1 MMWNKVK
8 IYAVAALIWSAECW
22 AGQLSARVEPQKIQ
36 YGETVQFEVSY
47 EGDNSGLLQ
56 PHFEVLNKDFA
67 VYSTSTSMQ
76 TQYTNGI
83 AQQKRVWSL
92 TLMPQ
97 KEGKVIIPAI
107 KAGNYQT
114 VPLNIEVL
122 PSGSSSV
129 QSGATQSSGGAAAAA
144 DSADFWMDM
153 TVDEKSPYVQ
163 QEINGTLVIYDNKNI
178 QFTEDPTFENAD
190 DWEIRQ
196 LGEPVITNK
205 NGQRIIKIKYAFFPQ
220 KSGNL
225 SLPRIT
231 VKGYYVERKQG
242 DLSRSVNGLFQLFE
256 INFDVTDL
264 MAQQKPVMLK
274 TKPVTI
280 EVKPIPT
287 DYGHD
292 WWLPS
297 TAVSLRTRW
306 ADPRPVFK
314 VGEAVT
320 REITLSA
327 AGVAENQL
335 PVLEFAENAAWKQY
349 PENPVTGSTVENGEI
364 ISTAVTRVVYIP
376 QRGGEQILPEIR
388 LRWYN
393 VKTHH
398 IENAVI
404 PAEKMSVGGASGGP
418 QTASVPTMTM
428 ADTPDALV
436 EAVKNRLDNKP
447 ENQPINQPEQQQRD
461 IWLIAAIILGAFLC
475 GAICN
480 YLFLRRKITDGK
492 EDYSGDFVN
501 DIEKN
506 LRRADYRAL
515 RDSLLR
521 WGEQIYA
528 DAYINN
534 LNDLSAQVK
543 VPEFTEQM
551 QLLNQNL
558 YAGGTEKLND
568 KIIMKYI
575 KNQQKVKS
583 NPKKPPLPDLYK

>member
-1 MMWNKVK
+1 MTWNKIK
-8 IYAVAALIWSAECW
+8 IYAAAALLWSTECW

-36 YGETVQFEVSY
+36 YGETVQLEVSY
-47 EGDNSGLLQ
+47 EGENSGVLQ
-56 PHFEVLNKDFA
+56 PHFEVLNDDFA

-76 TQYTNGI
+76 TQYANGVS
-83 AQQKRVWSL
+83 QQRRVWSL

-97 KEGKVIIPAI
+97 REGKVTIPAI
-107 KAGNYQT
+107 TAGNYQT

-129 QSGATQSSGGAAAAA
+129 QSGAVQSSTGTSVAAQN
-144 DSADFWMDM
+144 ADFWVDM
-153 TVDEKSPYVQ
+153 TVDEKKPYVQ

-178 QFTEDPTFENAD
+178 QFTQDPIFENAD
-190 DWEIRQ
+190 DWEIKQ
-196 LGEPVITNK
+196 LDEPVITNK

-225 SLPRIT
+225 TLPRIT
-231 VKGYYVERKQG
+231 VKGYYVERKTG
-242 DLSRSVNGLFQLFE
+242 DLSRSVNGLLQLFE

-264 MAQQKPVMLK
+264 VAQQKPIMLK
-274 TKPVTI
+274 TKPIAI
-280 EVKPIPT
+280 EVKPIPS
-287 DYGHD
+287 DYGQD

-297 TAVSLRTRW
+297 AAVSLRARW

-327 AGVAENQL
+327 SGVAENQL
-335 PVLEFAENAAWKQY
+335 PVLEFAENEAWKQY
-349 PENPVTGSTVENGEI
+349 PENPVISSTVKNGEVV
-364 ISTAVTRVVYIP
+364 STAVTRVVYIP
-376 QRGGEQILPEIR
+376 QRGGEQSLPEVK

-398 IENAVI
+398 IEKAMI
-404 PAEKMSVGGASGGP
+404 SAEKMYIGGATGVSH
-418 QTASVPTMTM
+418 TAAVPTMTPTD
-428 ADTPDALV
+428 APDAVV
-436 EAVKNRLDNKP
+436 EAVKNRLENKP
-447 ENQPINQPEQQQRD
+447 DNQQEQKQQKRD
-461 IWLIAAIILGAFLC
+461 IWLIAAVIFGAFLC

-480 YLFLRRKITDGK
+480 YLFLRRKITDTG
-492 EDYSGDFVN
+492 ENYSEDFVR

-506 LRRADYRAL
+506 LHRSDYRAL

-521 WGEQIYA
+521 WGEQMYT

-534 LNDLSAQVK
+534 LNDLSVQIKA
-543 VPEFTEQM
+543 PEFTEQM
-551 QLLNQNL
+551 QLLNRNL
-558 YAGGTEKLND
+558 YAGGAEKPDGKVIL
-568 KIIMKYI
+568 KYV
-575 KNQQKVKS
+575 KNRQKAKS